1 MTSLTKIACAFVL
14 AGGLAA
20 PAIAAPGDAGS
31 GPTTGA
37 TSTNDAGSGPTK
49 GANNETKSKMTPA
62 QSSMNNPTNM
72 RISQKLR
79 DDLGK
84 AGFKDITIM
93 PSSFLVRAKDSQG
106 NPVMMVINPDSVT
119 AITEETQGANSASN
133 AHHNTGAMSN
143 SNSAGATPGP
153 NSTGGSQPVTPGG
166 ANKP

>member
-106 NPVMMVINPDSVT
+106 NPVMMVINPDAFTEVT
-119 AITEETQGANSASN
+119 EHSEGTEHKEAPL
-133 AHHNTGAMSN
+133 
-143 SNSAGATPGP
+143 AGAIKGEP
-153 NSTGGSQPVTPGG
+153 NS
-166 ANKP
+166 